1 MIPITILTGFLGS
14 GKTTLL
20 KQIIEQNPNKK
31 FGLIINE
38 YGQVGIDGQLVEDS
52 GEEIV
57 ELSNGCMCCIVRTD
71 LYKATQKLIQ
81 DTDVDYIL
89 IEASGLAESKP
100 IADTFVMN
108 NLNNQVTLDSIV
120 CVIDIE
126 NFHKK
131 NTDAKIALNQLK
143 FADIIVINKVQSQ
156 SQEDILKIKK
166 EVSKINPEASILL
179 NTNQELKTTLLI
191 DNHNWS
197 IDRILDQKEAINTTE
212 SGHHHHEHNHN
223 NYQEV
228 FFISDNQVALDPKK
242 LDNWLQFSFPEN
254 CVRAKGIL
262 NLAISR
268 VDGETKTGTYLF
280 QMVGASKM
288 LTPFESKTP
297 VTQSKLVLIGQ
308 ELDESKILAD
318 LVNCAYQSK

>member
-20 KQIIEQNPNKK
+20 KQIVEQNPNKK

-71 LYKATQKLIQ
+71 LYTATQKLIQ

-108 NLNNQVTLDSIV
+108 NLNNQVILDSIV

-143 FADIIVINKVQSQ
+143 FADIIIINKVQSQ

-166 EVSKINPEASILL
+166 EVSKINPEASILI
-179 NTNQELKTTLLI
+179 NINQELKTTLLI
-191 DNHNWS
+191 DNNSWS
-197 IDRILDQKEAINTTE
+197 IDRILDQKETINTKE
-212 SGHHHHEHNHN
+212 SGHNHEHNHN

-228 FFISDNQVALDPKK
+228 FFISDNQAALDPKK
-242 LDNWLQFSFPEN
+242 LDNWLQFNFPEN

-262 NLAISR
+262 NLAISQA
-268 VDGETKTGTYLF
+268 DGETKTGAYLF

-288 LTPFESKTP
+288 LTPFESKTL

-308 ELDESKILAD
+308 GLDESRILAD
-318 LVNCAYQSK
+318 LANCVYQSK

>member
-20 KQIIEQNPNKK
+20 KQIIERNPNKK

-71 LYKATQKLIQ
+71 LYTATQKLIQ

-108 NLNNQVTLDSIV
+108 NLNNQVILDSIV

-166 EVSKINPEASILL
+166 EVSKINPEASILI
-179 NTNQELKTTLLI
+179 NINQELKTTLLI
-191 DNHNWS
+191 DNNSWS
-197 IDRILDQKEAINTTE
+197 IDRILDQKETINTKE
-212 SGHHHHEHNHN
+212 SGHHHEHNHN

-228 FFISDNQVALDPKK
+228 FFISDNQAALDPKK
-242 LDNWLQFSFPEN
+242 LDNWLQFNFPEN

-262 NLAISR
+262 NLAISQA
-268 VDGETKTGTYLF
+268 DGETKTGTYLF

-288 LTPFESKTP
+288 LTPFESKTL

-308 ELDESKILAD
+308 ELDESRILAD
-318 LVNCAYQSK
+318 LANCVYQSK

>member
-71 LYKATQKLIQ
+71 LYTATQKLIQ

-108 NLNNQVTLDSIV
+108 NLNNQVILDSIV

-143 FADIIVINKVQSQ
+143 FADIIIINKVQSQ

-166 EVSKINPEASILL
+166 EVSKINPEASILI
-179 NTNQELKTTLLI
+179 NINQELKTTLLI
-191 DNHNWS
+191 DNNSWS
-197 IDRILDQKEAINTTE
+197 IDRILDQKETISTKE
-212 SGHHHHEHNHN
+212 SGHHHEHNHN

-228 FFISDNQVALDPKK
+228 FFISDNQAALDPKK
-242 LDNWLQFSFPEN
+242 LDNWLQFNFPEN

-262 NLAISR
+262 NLAISQA
-268 VDGETKTGTYLF
+268 DGETKTGTYLF

-288 LTPFESKTP
+288 LTPFESKTL

-308 ELDESKILAD
+308 GLDESRILAD
-318 LVNCAYQSK
+318 LANCVYQSK